1 MTTGTCAFCQYF
13 WTSLVVSSTRLWE
26 NSSTLS
32 GQGTS
37 AIVKSKKSNPCFLWS
52 TKIVDEKL
60 RLSVFLTISKFKTV
74 LTDFLGLWISAE
86 IFLTRGSGF
95 EYFIIPFLALGRE
108 QRIESRLFYNTAGCF
123 ILLSCDGLSLSSW
136 RLNRILI
143 DLFCIILQGNM
154 HAGCEWDNFATQWYI
169 NAFFLVSPLVVTWL
183 RD

>member
-1 MTTGTCAFCQYF
+1 MLFANIFGLPWWYHQRDYEKIHQLYQVKVHQLLSQRSRIHVFCGRRK
-13 WTSLVVSSTRLWE
+13 SLM
-26 NSSTLS
+26 
-32 GQGTS
+32 
-37 AIVKSKKSNPCFLWS
+37 
-52 TKIVDEKL
+52 KL
-60 RLSVFLTISKFKTV
+60 RLSVFFTISKFKTV